1 MVVTAH
7 ACSGAVGPGYVRLFL
22 AHFIDALRVCL
33 IVQATSALTHNISG
47 TAKACVQTVL
57 ALLYFQNPTTPKN
70 LIGIALVLLGSMFYT
85 MVRNAEMEAE
95 KKKVRPKEDSVS
107 RV

>member
-1 MVVTAH
+1 M
-7 ACSGAVGPGYVRLFL
+7 
-22 AHFIDALRVCL
+22 
-33 IVQATSALTHNISG
+33 QATSALTHNISG

-95 KKKVRPKEDSVS
+95 KQAKLHAVSAKAAPPKYEEVENLIPSEKRSSPLSQRMVRSPAP
-107 RV
+107 